1 MSIYLH
7 GNMSFMEQFINF
19 FDSNFFMALV
29 TLIVGVVAYVL
40 YRLQKR
46 DRKREIANI
55 ILLEIQSAERKLRL
69 IRKSLNEDPPTL
81 PNDLRLLPI
90 ESWSANNYL
99 FIRDFDRDAWDT
111 LTDFYAKCQ
120 LIDETIKFNDTSFWN
135 DVEQIRSN
143 KQRILADYAYNGAKK
158 LKGSIEKVED
168 DDAEVVAEFND
179 LSEKFDQMYMS
190 KQGRFGYTP
199 NKTINDAKVYIDQVD
214 RRISQS
220 AVGIKLKKLA
230 HIKPK
235 I

>member
-1 MSIYLH
+1 MDQLVK
-7 GNMSFMEQFINF
+7 F
-19 FDSNFFMALV
+19 FDSNFFVAFV
-29 TLIVGVVAYVL
+29 TLLVGAVAYIL
-40 YRLQKR
+40 YRVQRR

-55 ILLEIQSAERKLRL
+55 ILLEIQGAERKLKL

-99 FIRDFDRDAWDT
+99 FIRDFDRDAWDAIA
-111 LTDFYAKCQ
+111 DFYDKCQ
-120 LIDETIKFNDTSFWN
+120 LIDETIKFNNASFWN

-143 KQRILADYAYNGAKK
+143 KQRLLADYASSAAKK
-158 LKGSIEKVED
+158 LKGTVEKVED
-168 DDAEVVAEFND
+168 GDTETLKDFSD
-179 LSEKFDQMYMS
+179 LSEKFDQIYMS

-199 NKTINDAKVYIDQVD
+199 NKTVNDAKAYIDQVD